1 MKVLYL
7 SNIEVPYRVSFFNEL
22 SKHVKLTV
30 LYERKRSD
38 DRDLLWSKSVK
49 GGCNVEFLEGIKLG
63 ADNSFSFDV
72 CSVLDRGW
80 DVVLVGCVNS
90 FVQLFAMGYMRA
102 KKIPYF
108 INLDGEFFLRD
119 DIKSKIKLRVL
130 KSACGCLIA
139 GERAGMVLRKK
150 MGGDVCIKP
159 YYFSSLNR
167 YEVELNIK
175 HQVTR
180 ENYVLLVG
188 RYLDVKGLDVAFRA
202 ASMDSNIRYKFVG
215 MGNRTEQ
222 FRKDMG
228 DIPPNIEIIPFLQ
241 KEDLEEEYKKCSLLL
256 LPSRQECWG
265 LVINEAA
272 SFGTP
277 IVSTWGCGA
286 AVEFLSG
293 KYEKYLAEIGS
304 AESLLK
310 CIKACIESNKTEYS
324 NYLKEMSKK
333 YTIERMVE
341 CHVSAFNQML
351 ICR

>member
-1 MKVLYL
+1 MMKILYL
-7 SNIEVPYRVSFFNEL
+7 TNIEVPYRVSFFNEL
-22 SKHVKLTV
+22 SRFVDLTV
-30 LYERKRSD
+30 LYEREVSSN
-38 DRDLLWSKSVK
+38 RDNKWAKSV
-49 GGCNVEFLEGIKLG
+49 EIKHKSLYLSG
-63 ADNSFSFDV
+63 MRLSNENSFSLKICDV
-72 CSVLDRGW
+72 VSRGW
-80 DVVLVGCVNS
+80 DIVIVGCVNS
-90 FVQLFAMGYMRA
+90 EVQIVAMLYMYFNRIPFCVNFDGSQFF
-102 KKIPYF
+102 KK
-108 INLDGEFFLRD
+108 N
-119 DIKSKIKLRVL
+119 IKFYLLKLLL
-130 KSACGCLIA
+130 KMSQGCLVA
-139 GERAGMVLRKK
+139 GNVATKEMQ
-150 MGGDVCIKP
+150 DVFDEKCIFT
-159 YYFSSLNR
+159 YNFTSLSSLI
-167 YEVELNIK
+167 VESNLFYNGIRSS
-175 HQVTR
+175 H
-180 ENYVLLVG
+180 VLVVG
-188 RYLDVKGLDVAFRA
+188 QYFDYKGLDVAFRA
-202 ASMDSNIRYKFVG
+202 ACMDSRIKYKFVG

-310 CIKACIESNKTEYS
+310 CIKACIESDKTEYS

-351 ICR
+351 TCR